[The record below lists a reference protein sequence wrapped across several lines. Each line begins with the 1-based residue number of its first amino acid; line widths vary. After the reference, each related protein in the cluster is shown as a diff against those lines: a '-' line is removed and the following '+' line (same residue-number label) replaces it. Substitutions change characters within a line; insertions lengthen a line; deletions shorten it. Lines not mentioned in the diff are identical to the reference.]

1 MELEAGEVYEGEV
14 IKILD
19 FGAFVKLT
27 PNKDGLVH
35 ISEISKERVNKVEDH
50 LKIGDMVKVKLLK
63 IDKMGK
69 ISLSM
74 KALLK

>member
-1 MELEAGEVYEGEV
+1 M
-14 IKILD
+14 
-19 FGAFVKLT
+19 T

-63 IDKMGK
+63 IDNMGK